1 MKQSGLL
8 ARQKAERQELLN
20 AGMRIE
26 KQFMLDTLQIALH
39 HLGWGYKRIKDLTD
53 LWGEIYHDYH
63 IALEGKNESDVWQER
78 MDAQI
83 RDIIKDQQEFFDFR
97 SRYPDLR
104 SHGYDQ
110 AVKGVEAIGWDIL

>member
-8 ARQKAERQELLN
+8 ARQKAEWQELLN

-26 KQFMLDTLQIALH
+26 KQFMLDTMQMSLH
-39 HLGWGYKRIKDLTD
+39 QLGWGYKRIKELTD
-53 LWGEIYHDYH
+53 LWGEIYNDYH

-83 RDIIKDQQEFFDFR
+83 RDIIKDQQEYF
-97 SRYPDLR
+97 DLR
-104 SHGYDQ
+104 SR
-110 AVKGVEAIGWDIL
+110 

>member
-1 MKQSGLL
+1 MKQSGFL
-8 ARQKAERQELLN
+8 ARQKAKRQELLN

-26 KQFMLDTLQIALH
+26 KQFMLDTLQMSLH
-39 HLGWGYKRIKDLTD
+39 QLGWGYKRIKELTD
-53 LWGEIYHDYH
+53 LWGEIYNDYH
-63 IALEGKNESDVWQER
+63 IALEGTGESDVWQER

-104 SHGYDQ
+104 YHGYDK